1 MLGLALCY
9 SFVLVHWKCFLYVI
23 ELSKLTFTYLP
34 GTPRGQFFM
43 ALALRAAL
51 TIFGITFKRKKD
63 NKINNSYHKKI
74 NNNLCVI
81 YNE

>member
-1 MLGLALCY
+1 
-9 SFVLVHWKCFLYVI
+9 
-23 ELSKLTFTYLP
+23 
-34 GTPRGQFFM
+34 M

>member
-43 ALALRAAL
+43 ALALALRAAV
-51 TIFGITFKRKKD
+51 TFWHHLQTQDR
-63 NKINNSYHKKI
+63 
-74 NNNLCVI
+74 
-81 YNE
+81 